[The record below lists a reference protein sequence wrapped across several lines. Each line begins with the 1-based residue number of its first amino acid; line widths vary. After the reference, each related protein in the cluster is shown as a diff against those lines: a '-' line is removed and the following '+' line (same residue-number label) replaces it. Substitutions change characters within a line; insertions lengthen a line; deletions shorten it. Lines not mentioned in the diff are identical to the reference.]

1 MSNKQYK
8 YLFIAVWPESQSCMS
23 SQGAVVE
30 FAFAKTLDEH
40 LKDLLE
46 LSDRGCWLLDN
57 LEAMYLAE
65 DDEGEEEDAGP
76 YAQAMKK
83 LDAVQHA
90 KVKGTAA
97 VKTLLELMEMV
108 EGMDGVAEIKWT
120 GNPAEIFSGT
130 TGLAASL
137 RQWYRAY
144 VAFQAAQD
152 ANEEGKSDDD
162 VEELDLENADDAP
175 LNQKEQADFIEVMG
189 GLDEDAVGY
198 SQLVEIVE

>member
-1 MSNKQYK
+1 MNNKSKYE
-8 YLFIAVWPESQSCMS
+8 YLFIAVWPESQSCLS

-30 FAFAKTLDEH
+30 FAFAETLDEH

-65 DDEGEEEDAGP
+65 EDEGEEEDTGP

-90 KVKGTAA
+90 KVKGAAA
-97 VKTLLELMEMV
+97 VKMLLELMKMV

-120 GNPAEIFSGT
+120 GNPKEIFSGA
-130 TGLAASL
+130 TGYAASL
-137 RQWYRAY
+137 RQWYRALNAY
-144 VAFQAAQD
+144 QLD
-152 ANEEGKSDDD
+152 SEEEDEYD
-162 VEELDLENADDAP
+162 VELDLDAADSGP
-175 LNQKEQADFIEVMG
+175 LNEEEQEDFVKTVT
-189 GLDEDAVGY
+189 GLEEGAPGY
-198 SQLVEIVE
+198 QQLVEIVS